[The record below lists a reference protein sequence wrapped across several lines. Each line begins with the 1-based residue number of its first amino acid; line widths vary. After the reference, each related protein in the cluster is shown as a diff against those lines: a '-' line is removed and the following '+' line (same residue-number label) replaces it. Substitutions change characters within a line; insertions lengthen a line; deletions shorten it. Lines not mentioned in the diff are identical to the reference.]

1 MSVLKKEIQ
10 SIRFKIEQM
19 FKTESNYY
27 LKTVTRCDSVWEP
40 CTDMRNV
47 FSEKKIEN
55 LSEKFDGGTNRSK
68 VRDRPKNVDY
78 VRLVLTKNFQKLE
91 HLK

>member
-47 FSEKKIEN
+47 FSEKK
-55 LSEKFDGGTNRSK
+55 
-68 VRDRPKNVDY
+68 
-78 VRLVLTKNFQKLE
+78 
-91 HLK
+91 LKICRKI

>member
-1 MSVLKKEIQ
+1 MSVLKKEMQ

-19 FKTESNYY
+19 FKTESNNY

-47 FSEKKIEN
+47 FSEKKMKI
-55 LSEKFDGGTNRSK
+55 EKFDGGTNRSK
-68 VRDRPKNVDY
+68 VRDRSKYDDY